1 MESFKPISEVI
12 LPSFYDFA
20 KAVRSSYTFY
30 VAKGGRNSSKSTTI
44 SIIIIFLL
52 IVLPVNALA
61 IRKVA
66 NTLQESV
73 YEQLKE
79 AIILL
84 DVEHAFSYSLSP
96 LKITY
101 IPRGNFVLFRGA
113 DKPEKIKSIKTSK
126 FPIAVI
132 WVEEL
137 DQFKTEDELQIIID
151 SILRAELPE
160 GVRYK
165 FFYSY
170 NPPNRKQHW
179 TNKKYESQFYANNI
193 YIHHSDYRANKYL
206 SKQTLEEIN
215 SLKESNYKKYEW
227 RYLGKPIGGGIVPFE
242 NLNFRK
248 ITEEEVK
255 SFDNIRQGI
264 DWGYAVDPFCFGRW
278 HYDKTRRIIYAIDE
292 IYGVKLSN
300 RYVAEKIIKRG
311 YNDVPITCDSAE
323 PKSIAE
329 LKTLG
334 VTCKGAIK
342 GQGSVEYGEKWLDDL
357 EEIVIDPERT
367 PNIAREFENIDYE
380 IDRDGNLKPKLEDK
394 DNHSIDMARYAF
406 ESDMKKGSFYFPI

>member
-1 MESFKPISEVI
+1 MELLRPISEVI
-12 LPSFYDFA
+12 LPSFHNFA
-20 KAVRSSYTFY
+20 KAVKSAYTFY
-30 VAKGGRNSSKSTTI
+30 IAKGGRNSSKSTTI
-44 SIIIIFLL
+44 SIIIIVL
-52 IVLPVNALA
+52 IIALPVNALA

-84 DVEHAFSYSLSP
+84 GVETAFHYSLSP

-101 IPRGNFVLFRGA
+101 IERGNFILFRGA

-126 FPIAVI
+126 FPIALV

-137 DQFKTEDELQIIID
+137 DQFRTEDELQIIID
-151 SILRAELPE
+151 SILRAELPD
-160 GVRYK
+160 GHKYK

-179 TNKKYESQFYANNI
+179 VNKKYESQFIPDNTYV
-193 YIHHSDYRANKYL
+193 HQSDYRDNTFL
-206 SKQTLEEIN
+206 SEQSLEEIN
-215 SLKESNYKKYEW
+215 DLKQKNYKKYEW

-242 NLNFRK
+242 NLEFRK
-248 ITEEEVK
+248 ITEDEVK

-264 DWGYAVDPFCFGRW
+264 DWGYAVDPFSFGRW

-292 IYGVKLSN
+292 LYGIKLSN
-300 RYVAEKIIKRG
+300 RYVAEKIMNRE
-311 YNDVPITCDSAE
+311 YTDVIITCDSAE

-329 LKTLG
+329 LKAIG
-334 VTCKGAIK
+334 VPCQGAKK

-357 EEIVIDPERT
+357 DAIIIDPKRT

-380 IDRDGNLKPKLEDK
+380 TDRDGNLKAKLEDK
-394 DNHSIDMARYAF
+394 DNHTIDLTRYAF
-406 ESDMKKGSFYFPI
+406 ERDMKAGSWVFI